1 MAESKA
7 GNERFRLAVLLT
19 ILAVLV
25 VAAATRYLGG
35 RGVVGG
41 PSRSA
46 KLEYQARNLQPLET
60 DSIGRQDPDEIDA
73 HGNPFA
79 FRLPPTPTPNLT
91 PPPTPIPRPTMPPR
105 PTPTPRIAIGE
116 DGKPRRP
123 PPPFD
128 REYIG
133 HFGPVEMQV
142 AAFRKEGDEPGSNEI
157 EVAVAGTVF
166 DGIFIVREIGLES
179 VVIGFVGYAP
189 SEDTRVPLSEE

>member
-1 MAESKA
+1 MAEGQA
-7 GNERFRLAVLLT
+7 DNERLRLAVLLT
-19 ILAVLV
+19 VLAVLV

-35 RGVVGG
+35 GGVVGG
-41 PSRSA
+41 SSRSA
-46 KLEYQARNLQPLET
+46 KLEYQARNLQPLEME
-60 DSIGRQDPDEIDA
+60 SIGRQDSHELET

-105 PTPTPRIAIGE
+105 PTPTPRIALGE

-133 HFGPVEMQV
+133 HFGPVAMQV
-142 AAFRKEGDEPGSNEI
+142 AAFR
-157 EVAVAGTVF
+157 
-166 DGIFIVREIGLES
+166 
-179 VVIGFVGYAP
+179 
-189 SEDTRVPLSEE
+189 

>member
-1 MAESKA
+1 MAEKRP
-7 GNERFRLAVLLT
+7 GNERLRLAVLLT
-19 ILAVLV
+19 VLAILVI
-25 VAAATRYLGG
+25 AAATRYLGG
-35 RGVVGG
+35 GGVVGG
-41 PSRSA
+41 SSRSA
-46 KLEYQARNLQPLET
+46 KLEYEARNLRPLET
-60 DSIGRQDPDEIDA
+60 DAIGRQDLREVES

-91 PPPTPIPRPTMPPR
+91 PQPTPIPRPTMPPR
-105 PTPTPRIAIGE
+105 PTPTPRIAIGD
-116 DGKPRRP
+116 DGQPKRP

-157 EVAVAGTVF
+157 EVAAAGTVL